1 MILEDFQWHTW
12 PCPIT
17 VSKQFNLYKGR
28 QATSDTGSH
37 SRLTPKLPPLL
48 RLRFVPNPNYV
59 ASNPGGIPKS
69 QISLRSTPTTTG
81 GADNLTLL
89 SFISW
94 CGQTGTNYSGAPFS
108 PLPSLP
114 VAQPTLA
121 PATNNI
127 TRKYSFSLKMIF
139 LVLGADC
146 FVLLLRWRKVFAST
160 AKWSM
165 SASLPALL
173 QSQYFISQN
182 SLSSAL
188 LHHGFK
194 SLRNP
199 PSRWNSV
206 LWPKY
211 RMELAHLKVRASR

>member
-1 MILEDFQWHTW
+1 M
-12 PCPIT
+12 
-17 VSKQFNLYKGR
+17 
-28 QATSDTGSH
+28 
-37 SRLTPKLPPLL
+37 
-48 RLRFVPNPNYV
+48 PNPNYV

-139 LVLGADC
+139 LGASIGRR
-146 FVLLLRWRKVFAST
+146 LLCTFIALAESFCKYCKVVNVCQFAS
-160 AKWSM
+160 
-165 SASLPALL
+165 SAAES
-173 QSQYFISQN
+173 I
-182 SLSSAL
+182 
-188 LHHGFK
+188 LHQPQ
-194 SLRNP
+194 LIVIRII
-199 PSRWNSV
+199 
-206 LWPKY
+206 
-211 RMELAHLKVRASR
+211 ASRL

>member
-1 MILEDFQWHTW
+1 M
-12 PCPIT
+12 
-17 VSKQFNLYKGR
+17 
-28 QATSDTGSH
+28 
-37 SRLTPKLPPLL
+37 
-48 RLRFVPNPNYV
+48 PNPNYV
-59 ASNPGGIPKS
+59 VSGFQKNTNTKSKYKQTFGILITLQVSPVGFEKAKS
-69 QISLRSTPTTTG
+69 HYIVPEQQLP

-89 SFISW
+89 SFIRPVAAKQ
-94 CGQTGTNYSGAPFS
+94 GLIIAGRLFPQHFS

-127 TRKYSFSLKMIF
+127 TWQIQFF
-139 LVLGADC
+139 HPV
-146 FVLLLRWRKVFAST
+146 
-160 AKWSM
+160 AKWAM
-165 SASLPALL
+165 SASLPV
-173 QSQYFISQN
+173 QYFISQY

>member
-127 TRKYSFSLKMIF
+127 TRKYTFSLKMIF
-139 LVLGADC
+139 LGVSIG
-146 FVLLLRWRKVFAST
+146 R
-160 AKWSM
+160 
-165 SASLPALL
+165 
-173 QSQYFISQN
+173 
-182 SLSSAL
+182 
-188 LHHGFK
+188 
-194 SLRNP
+194 
-199 PSRWNSV
+199 
-206 LWPKY
+206 
-211 RMELAHLKVRASR
+211 

>member
-1 MILEDFQWHTW
+1 M
-12 PCPIT
+12 
-17 VSKQFNLYKGR
+17 
-28 QATSDTGSH
+28 
-37 SRLTPKLPPLL
+37 
-48 RLRFVPNPNYV
+48 PNPNYV

-94 CGQTGTNYSGAPFS
+94 CGQTGTNYSGAPFP

-127 TRKYSFSLKMIF
+127 TWQIQFF
-139 LVLGADC
+139 HPV
-146 FVLLLRWRKVFAST
+146 
-160 AKWSM
+160 AKWAM
-165 SASLPALL
+165 SASLPV
-173 QSQYFISQN
+173 QYFISQY